1 MNYTI
6 KASKIKLTPEIRE
19 YLDKKMNML
28 DKYLGKIQPIACR
41 VEVGLLVGGQKNGD
55 IYRTEAILELPHVVL
70 VIEKHS
76 DELTKSIDKV
86 KEQLSRSITKYREKV
101 IERRRKAA

>member
-6 KASKIKLTPEIRE
+6 KATKIKLTPEIKE
-19 YLDKKMNML
+19 YINKKMDML
-28 DKYLGKIQPIACR
+28 DKYLGKVVPISCH

-55 IYRTEAILELPHVVL
+55 IYRVEAILELPHVVL

-76 DELTKSIDKV
+76 EELTKSIDKV
-86 KEQLSRSITKYREKV
+86 KDQLVRAITKYREKL
-101 IERRRKAA
+101 IERRRKTV

>member
-6 KASKIKLTPEIRE
+6 KATKIKLTPEIKE
-19 YLDKKMNML
+19 YIDKKMGML
-28 DKYLGKIQPIACR
+28 DKYLGKVVPISCH

-55 IYRTEAILELPHVVL
+55 IYRVEAILELPHVML

-76 DELTKSIDKV
+76 EELTKSIDKV
-86 KEQLSRSITKYREKV
+86 KDQLIRAITKYREKL
-101 IERRRKAA
+101 IERRRKTA